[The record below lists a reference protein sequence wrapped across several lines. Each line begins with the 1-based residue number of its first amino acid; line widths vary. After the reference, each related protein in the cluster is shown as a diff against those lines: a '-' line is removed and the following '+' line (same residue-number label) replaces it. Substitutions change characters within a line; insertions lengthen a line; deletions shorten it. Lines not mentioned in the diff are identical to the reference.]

1 MDAGALAAAPGRP
14 LRVVVTGG
22 AGFIGSHLC
31 ERLLR
36 SGHAVW
42 AVDSFDDF
50 YDPARKR
57 DNVRALAGHASF
69 RLVDADVCDG
79 AATEAALAPAG
90 AVAGEIDVVVH
101 LAARAGVR
109 PSIEQPALYARVN
122 VEGTAAVLELARR
135 LRVPAFVF
143 GSSSSVYGNAAPVPF
158 SEADPVAAPISPY
171 AATKR
176 AGELLAHTYH
186 HLYGLSVVS
195 LRFFTVYGPR
205 QRPDLAIHKFARLM
219 WAGEEIPVFG
229 DGSTRRDYT
238 YVDDIVQGVERAIG
252 YALAHPGCH
261 EVFNLGESDT
271 VTLSR
276 LIDLLSGALGVE
288 PRLRRLPPQPGDVER
303 TCADISRARALLG
316 YAPTTRIEDG
326 IPRFV
331 EWFRASV
338 GG

>member
-1 MDAGALAAAPGRP
+1 VSRPPPPASGRP
-14 LRVVVTGG
+14 RRVVVTGG

-57 DNVRALAGHASF
+57 QNVRALAGHPSF
-69 RLVDADVCDG
+69 RLAEADVCDG
-79 AATEAALAPAG
+79 AATEAALAAAGAGAG
-90 AVAGEIDVVVH
+90 AVDAMVH
-101 LAARAGVR
+101 LAARVGVR
-109 PSIEQPALYARVN
+109 PSIEQPALYSRVN
-122 VEGTAAVLELARR
+122 VEGTAAMLELARR

-176 AGELLAHTYH
+176 AGELLAHAYH
-186 HLYGLSVVS
+186 HLYSLSVVS

-205 QRPDLAIHKFARLM
+205 QRPDLAIHRFARLM
-219 WAGEEIPVFG
+219 AAGEEIPFFG

-238 YVDDIVQGVERAIG
+238 WVDDIVQGVERAVE

-261 EVFNLGESDT
+261 EIFNLGESDT

-276 LIDLLSGALGVE
+276 LVELLSDALGVQ
-288 PRLRRLPPQPGDVER
+288 PKLRRLPPQPGDVER
-303 TCADISRARALLG
+303 TCADVTRARQMLG
-316 YAPTTRIEDG
+316 YAPTTRIEEG

-331 EWFRASV
+331 EWFR